1 MRVKENRKIRAV
13 VADFLCVLL
22 FVAIGRHAHKHGITF
37 GGMVSTMWPFFAGL
51 LCGWL
56 LLTWKHMRFERVS
69 SGYVVVVST
78 VFVGMILRVI
88 ASQGTAFS
96 FICVALIFLSLFL
109 LGWRLAVKAI
119 SKGK

>member
-1 MRVKENRKIRAV
+1 MKKQIAI
-13 VADFLCVLL
+13 ATDLLCVLL

-37 GGMVSTMWPFFAGL
+37 GGMVSTMWPFFTGL

-56 LLTWKHMRFERVS
+56 LLTWKRMRFEKIS

-78 VFVGMILRVI
+78 VFVGMVLRVI
-88 ASQGTAFS
+88 SGQGTAFS

-109 LGWRLAVKAI
+109 LGWRLAVKAT

>member
-1 MRVKENRKIRAV
+1 MKIMTNRKILAI

-22 FVAIGRHAHKHGITF
+22 FVAIGRHAHNHGITF
-37 GGMVSTMWPFFAGL
+37 GGMVSTLWPFFTGL

-56 LLTWKHMRFERVS
+56 LLVWKEMRFEKIS

-78 VFVGMILRVI
+78 VVAGMVLRVI
-88 ASQGTAFS
+88 AGQGTAFS

-109 LGWRLAVKAI
+109 LGWRLAVKAT
-119 SKGK
+119 SKGQ

>member
-1 MRVKENRKIRAV
+1 MKKQIAI
-13 VADFLCVLL
+13 ATDLLCVLL
-22 FVAIGRHAHKHGITF
+22 FVTIGRHAHRHGITF
-37 GGMVSTMWPFFAGL
+37 GGMVSTIWPFFAGL

-56 LLTWKHMRFERVS
+56 LLTWKHMRFEKVS

-109 LGWRLAVKAI
+109 LGWRLAVKAT